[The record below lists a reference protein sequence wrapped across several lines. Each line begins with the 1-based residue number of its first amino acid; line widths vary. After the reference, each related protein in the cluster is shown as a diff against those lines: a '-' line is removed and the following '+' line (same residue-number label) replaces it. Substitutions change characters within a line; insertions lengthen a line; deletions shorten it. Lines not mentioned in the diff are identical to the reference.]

1 MKTPRNDD
9 AHADDARWIE
19 RATALLDRSVDD
31 LDAPTL
37 SRLTRARHAAIEAAT
52 PGARRRW
59 VVGAGLA
66 AASVAALALGMGV
79 HRFDAPTRASSAASA
94 LDAADI
100 DFVTAD
106 DDAID
111 LYENLDFYAWL
122 GAQPGDKNG

>member
-1 MKTPRNDD
+1 MKTPRPDD

-37 SRLTRARHAAIEAAT
+37 SRLTRARHAAIEAAQ
-52 PGARRRW
+52 PAARRRW
-59 VVGAGLA
+59 FVGAGLA
-66 AASVAALALGMGV
+66 AASVAALALGLGV
-79 HRFDAPTRASSAASA
+79 HRFDAPTHASSAAAA

-122 GAQPGDKNG
+122 GAQPGDHNG